1 MAFGSTLP
9 EAYES
14 KLYGEYSG
22 IYDLIFARFF
32 YPRIAAVI
40 RDLRIPPGAKVLELG
55 VGTGLALR
63 AYPADCQVTGVDL
76 APDMLERA
84 QERIERKGW
93 RHIKLHEMNA
103 MSLDLEDSSFDYV
116 MAFHVVSVVPSADK
130 FMNEAQ
136 RVCRPDGKIVLVN
149 HFRSD
154 QPVLAAIDRKIEPI
168 TRRVGWH
175 TLGREEVFSGLPLEL
190 SRVYKTSRRSLFTIV
205 VARNAKQDDQAV
217 CESVPQMV
225 GAGCDGQ
232 DAAAH

>member
-9 EAYES
+9 QACES

-63 AYPADCQVTGVDL
+63 AYPKHCQVTGVDL

-84 QERIERKGW
+84 QERIERNGW
-93 RHIKLHEMNA
+93 RHIELHQMDA
-103 MSLDLEDSSFDYV
+103 MALDLEDSSFDYV
-116 MAFHVVSVVPSADK
+116 MAFHVVSVVPSADR
-130 FMNEAQ
+130 FMREAQ
-136 RVCRPDGKIVLVN
+136 RVCKPDGRIVVIN

-154 QPVLAAIDRKIEPI
+154 KRVLAAIDRKIEPI

-175 TLGREEVFSGLPLEL
+175 TLGREEVFAGLPLEF

-205 VARNAKQDDQAV
+205 VARNAKPTDAV
-217 CESVPQMV
+217 QPSVPPIATV
-225 GAGCDGQ
+225 GGEGQ
-232 DAAAH
+232 NAPAY

>member
-9 EAYES
+9 QAYES

-22 IYDLIFARFF
+22 VYDLIFARFF

-40 RDLRIPPGAKVLELG
+40 RDLRIPAGARVLELG

-63 AYPADCQVTGVDL
+63 AYPKHCQVTGVDL

-84 QERIERKGW
+84 QERIERNGW
-93 RHIKLHEMNA
+93 RHIELHQMDA
-103 MSLDLEDSSFDYV
+103 MALDLEDSTFDYV
-116 MAFHVVSVVPSADK
+116 MAFHVVSVVPSADR
-130 FMNEAQ
+130 FMREAQ
-136 RVCRPDGKIVLVN
+136 RVCKPDGKIVVIN

-154 QPVLAAIDRKIEPI
+154 KRVLAAIDRKIEPI

-175 TLGREEVFSGLPLEL
+175 TLGREEVFAGLPLEF

-205 VARNAKQDDQAV
+205 VARNGKPTDADQT
-217 CESVPQMV
+217 SVPEIAAV
-225 GAGCDGQ
+225 GGEGQ
-232 DAAAH
+232 NAPAY

>member
-1 MAFGSTLP
+1 MALGSTLP

-63 AYPADCQVTGVDL
+63 AYPSHCQVTGVDL

-93 RHIKLHEMNA
+93 RHIELHEMNA

-130 FMNEAQ
+130 FMGEAQ
-136 RVCRPDGKIVLVN
+136 RVCKPDGKIVVIN

-175 TLGREEVFSGLPLEL
+175 TLGREEVFAGLPLEL

-205 VARNAKQDDQAV
+205 VARNAKQDGEVV

-225 GAGCDGQ
+225 GAGCDRQ